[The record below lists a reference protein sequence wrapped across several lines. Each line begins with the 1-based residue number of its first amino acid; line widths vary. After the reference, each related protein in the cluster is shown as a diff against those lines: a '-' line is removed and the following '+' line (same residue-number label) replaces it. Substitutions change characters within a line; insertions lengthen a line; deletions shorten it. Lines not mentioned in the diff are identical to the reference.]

1 MRERH
6 LQLIA
11 TITEGEPILSNAIN
25 CTYCGR
31 DCHHRSAICKYCMSG
46 NRMTPWARSRTNKAR
61 LDDEQGMTVDN
72 LINGLRDSQV
82 DEADLINLSEDD

>member
-1 MRERH
+1 
-6 LQLIA
+6 
-11 TITEGEPILSNAIN
+11 
-25 CTYCGR
+25 
-31 DCHHRSAICKYCMSG
+31 MSG
-46 NRMTPWARSRTNKAR
+46 NRMTPWARSKSNKAR